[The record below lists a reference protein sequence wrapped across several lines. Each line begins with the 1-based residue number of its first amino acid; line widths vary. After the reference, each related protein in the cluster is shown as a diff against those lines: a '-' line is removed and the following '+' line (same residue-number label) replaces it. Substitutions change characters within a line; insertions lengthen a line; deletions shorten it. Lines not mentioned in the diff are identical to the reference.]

1 MIISKKR
8 IWFLLVVV
16 AILWFFGLS
25 ARHLADPDEGRY
37 AEIPLRML
45 LTGDWITPRLNGLKY
60 FEKPPLQY
68 WMTAVAYILFGTSE
82 VASRLWT
89 SLTGFLAVIATC
101 YAGARLFSL
110 RVGIHAGLILISSN
124 LFFLSG
130 MINTLDMGVSCFLT
144 IALAGFL
151 CAQRDE
157 ATPRQTTYGMWLAW
171 GSIALAILSK
181 GLIGLVLPGGVLLCY
196 SLIHRDWRLWTRLQ
210 LTSGIA
216 LVIVIAAPWFIL
228 TARANP
234 EFLHFFFIHEHVDRF
249 TSAVHGRF
257 HPWYYYVPVVV
268 IGLCPWLLLLP
279 IALRKAWTTRGL
291 PQRFRPERFLVI
303 WIAVIYLFFSISN
316 SKLPFYLVPILPP
329 IALLMAHTIPRLNHA
344 QLVRRFMP
352 ILALGMLAAG
362 SAYFYQFFSAQKMA
376 IAQGHVLGWL
386 LAGATVLAF
395 GWGLGCWLITRKK
408 IDAWILITALSSL
421 LGSQL
426 VMRDIDRIAPDLGSY
441 RTAQQIASLYPSGPI
456 YSVGVFRQSLSFYL
470 KRPVTVVAYQ
480 GELAF
485 GLEQEPARGIATLDT
500 FKKVWRTTPGA
511 LAVMQEK
518 TFDLLRAS
526 LPIDVIGVDG
536 DLMLVTLSLTGEK
549 LGTSGGASRSAR
561 RCAASTVPCCAFCAR

>member
-1 MIISKKR
+1 MIISRKR
-8 IWFLLVVV
+8 IWLLLVVV
-16 AILWFFGLS
+16 AIIWFFGLS

-68 WMTAVAYILFGTSE
+68 WATAVAYSLFGTSE
-82 VASRLWT
+82 AASRLWT
-89 SLTGFLAVIATC
+89 SLTGFLAVLATC

-110 RVGIHAGLILISSN
+110 RVGIYAGLILISSN

-130 MINTLDMGVSCFLT
+130 MINTLDMGVSYFLT

-157 ATPRQTTYGMWLAW
+157 ATPRQRTYGMWLAW
-171 GSIALAILSK
+171 GSIGLAILSK
-181 GLIGLVLPGGVLLCY
+181 GLIGLVLPGGVLVCY

-210 LTSGIA
+210 LTSGIV
-216 LVIVIAAPWFIL
+216 LITLIAAPWFIL

-234 EFLHFFFIHEHVDRF
+234 EFLQFFFIHEHFDRF

-257 HPWYYYVPVVV
+257 HPWYYYVPVVA
-268 IGLCPWLLLLP
+268 IGICPWLPLLP
-279 IALRKAWTTRGL
+279 ITLRKAWTTRAL
-291 PQRFRPERFLVI
+291 SQRFHPERFLVI

-329 IALLMAHTIPRLNHA
+329 IALLMACTVPRLNHA
-344 QLVRRFMP
+344 QLVKRFMA
-352 ILALGMLAAG
+352 ILVLGILAAG
-362 SAYFYQFFSAQKMA
+362 SAYFFQCFGAQSMA
-376 IAQGHVLGWL
+376 IAQGRVLGWL

-408 IDAWILITALSSL
+408 IEAGILITALSSI

-426 VMRDIDRIAPDLGSY
+426 VMRDIDRIAPYRGSY
-441 RTAQQIASLYPSGPI
+441 RIAQQIVALHPSGPI

-485 GLEQEPARGIATLDT
+485 GLEQEPAQGIATLET
-500 FKKVWRTTPGA
+500 FKNVWRTTPDA
-511 LAVMQEK
+511 LAVMQKK
-518 TFDLLRAS
+518 TFQLLRTS

-536 DLMLVTLSLTGEK
+536 DLMLVTFSSTQEK
-549 LGTSGGASRSAR
+549 SR
-561 RCAASTVPCCAFCAR
+561 F